1 MKNVSAQTEYIQKGE
16 RIFFYKSRIQKVKSE
31 VSDGSAHLK
40 NIETSSSSGGTVGEG
55 GFLLRMV
62 EITADG

>member
-1 MKNVSAQTEYIQKGE
+1 M
-16 RIFFYKSRIQKVKSE
+16 KSE